1 MQKDLNDMAV
11 QTDVKLVISAEDRA
25 TKVLSKVSSSVSS
38 MAGTAFKALGVASA
52 VAGTALV
59 AFGVSSVKAFIDAE
73 KETAKFNAILG
84 TMGAQGEAVK
94 GKLQSLADETLN
106 LGFDNEAAALSLAKF
121 YTSTK
126 SVEEATRLNNIA
138 MDIARAKNI
147 ELDQAQKMV
156 NMTLAGSTREL
167 KAMGLEVDENA
178 TGIQNLASIEKLYA
192 GQSEAFAQTTA
203 GKIQILSQRFGELQE
218 TVGGVIAEALTPL
231 LDKLV
236 EFSKSEEG
244 QKQIEAFTTA
254 LRDGIPQAWA
264 VAKPVLEGLITIMKL
279 IGKFIYYVVVAA
291 QKFGEALGNA
301 SIWAEEKWGS
311 FVSAIEKTYN
321 KVIGWFEKIKASFK
335 SITSL
340 KFSFSGKSKEEG
352 NDGEKQFG
360 GSVMAGQK
368 YLVGE
373 KRPEVFVPSQSGN
386 IRQMDQV
393 GGSVTVNFNNVSV
406 RNDNDLQMIVDAVKK
421 TLNRDQELTRMG
433 AFG

>member
-1 MQKDLNDMAV
+1 MAV

-38 MAGTAFKALGVASA
+38 MAGTAFKALATAGA
-52 VAGTALV
+52 VAGTAMV
-59 AFGVSSVKAFIDAE
+59 AFGVSSVKAFAQAE

-84 TMGAQGEAVK
+84 TLGKKGEEVK
-94 GKLQSLADETLN
+94 GKLQSLADETIN

-121 YTSTK
+121 YASTK
-126 SVEEATRLNNIA
+126 SVEQATRLNNIA

-156 NMTLAGSTREL
+156 NMTLAGSTKEL
-167 KAMGLEVDENA
+167 KAMGLEVNENA
-178 TGIQNLASIEKLYA
+178 TGIQNLATVEKLYA

-203 GKIQILSQRFGELQE
+203 GKIQILSQRFGEFQE

-231 LDKLV
+231 LDKLI

-244 QKQIEAFTTA
+244 KKQIEAFTVA
-254 LRDGIPQAWA
+254 LRDGIPKAWA
-264 VAKPVLEGLITIMKL
+264 VAKPVLEALIATA
-279 IGKFIYYVVVAA
+279 KFIAKAIGFVVWYL
-291 QKFGEALGNA
+291 QALGDELGYL
-301 SIWAEEKWGS
+301 SVVAEEKWGK
-311 FVSAIEKTYN
+311 FVDVIGKTYT
-321 KVIGWFEKIKASFK
+321 KVIGWFDKIKASFK

-340 KFSFSGKSKEEG
+340 KFSFSGSSKEDDGG

-360 GSVMAGQK
+360 GSVSAGQS

-386 IRQMDQV
+386 IRQMDQM
-393 GGSVTVNFNNVSV
+393 GGAVTVNFNNVSV